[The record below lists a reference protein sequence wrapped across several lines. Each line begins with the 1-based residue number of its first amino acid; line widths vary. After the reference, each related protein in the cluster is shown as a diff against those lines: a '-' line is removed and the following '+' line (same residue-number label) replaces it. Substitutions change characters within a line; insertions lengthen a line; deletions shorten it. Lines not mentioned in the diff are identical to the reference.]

1 MVKKLFI
8 SRLTYLLAFFTL
20 TFLLGGQAFAC
31 LLPSPTEM
39 RDGRSMACCA
49 DYCRMETTPQAAQ
62 QACEQSRTA
71 ISQHQVVAGPSTAV
85 VKIFVTHLPDLGL
98 GPPSDLPSGKLS
110 QGLSTATGHSLPEP
124 FHSVKLYL
132 LIRTLLI

>member
-1 MVKKLFI
+1 MKLI
-8 SRLTYLLAFFTL
+8 LKRKTIYVVMCLAIVL
-20 TFLLGGQAFAC
+20 LLGNQALAC
-31 LLPSPTEM
+31 IFPSMQEM
-39 RDGRSMACCA
+39 QDGRSMACCA

-85 VKIFVTHLPDLGL
+85 VKISVTHLPDLGL

-110 QGLSTATGHSLPEP
+110 QGLSTATGHGLPEP